1 MNKKVVS
8 RLLVACCIVTASM
21 SVNLV
26 SNAAL
31 PFFSTEKGEVP
42 SLAPMLDK
50 ATPAIVSISV
60 EGTQVSRQQ
69 VPEMF
74 KRFFGGTDEQVQERP
89 FKGLGSGVIIDAKK
103 GYVVT
108 NNHVVDNADEIIVK
122 LTDGREFKAKKLG
135 ADEQSDI
142 ALLKIEPDALAA
154 MPLANSDELRVGDFV
169 VAIGNPFGLNQTVT
183 SGIVSALGRSGL
195 NIGGYENFIQ
205 TDAAINRGNSGGALV
220 SLRGELVGINT
231 AIFGPNGGNVGIG
244 FAIPSNM
251 MKNLVDQIIEFGEV
265 RRGLLGIMG
274 QDIDSGLAD
283 AMNLDVN
290 QGAFVSEVSPDSAAD
305 KGGIQAGDIIIEI
318 NGRSVVSFQEL
329 RAKVASRGAGAKL
342 ELTILR
348 KGKTEKINVVLGDAT
363 QNVVIA
369 KEIHPALEGATLSNG
384 KTKQGDSGIVIS
396 ELISRSPATIIGL
409 QDGDVI
415 IGINRKKVDTVMQ
428 LRTEL
433 EDAKINFFT
442 LYFLQRLLN
451 APAFKIEALGSYKKF
466 SGSE

>member
-1 MNKKVVS
+1 
-8 RLLVACCIVTASM
+8 
-21 SVNLV
+21 
-26 SNAAL
+26 
-31 PFFSTEKGEVP
+31 
-42 SLAPMLDK
+42 MLDK

-60 EGTQVSRQQ
+60 EGTQVSRQR

-74 KRFFGGTDEQVQERP
+74 KHFFGGTEEQVQERP
-89 FKGLGSGVIIDAKK
+89 FKGLGSGVIIDANK

-108 NNHVVDNADEIIVK
+108 NNHVVDNADDITVK

-135 ADEQSDI
+135 SDDQSDI
-142 ALLKIEPDALAA
+142 ALLKIDPDALIA
-154 MPLANSDELRVGDFV
+154 MPLSDSDELRVGDFV

-251 MKNLVDQIIEFGEV
+251 MKSLVDQIIEFGEV

-305 KGGIQAGDIIIEI
+305 KGGIQAGDIITEI
-318 NGRSVVSFQEL
+318 NNRAVASFQEL
-329 RAKVASRGAGAKL
+329 RAKVASSGAGAKL
-342 ELTILR
+342 ELTVLR
-348 KGKTEKINVVLGDAT
+348 KGKREKLNVVLGDAT
-363 QNVVIA
+363 QNVVVA
-369 KEIHPALEGATLSNG
+369 KEIHPALEGATLTNG
-384 KTKQGDSGIVIS
+384 KSEQGDNGVVVSGIGP
-396 ELISRSPATIIGL
+396 RSPASRIGL
-409 QDGDVI
+409 KDGDVI
-415 IGINRKKVDTVMQ
+415 IGINRKKVDNLVQ

-433 EDAKINFFT
+433 EEAKGVIALNVKRGISS
-442 LYFLQRLLN
+442 LYLVIR
-451 APAFKIEALGSYKKF
+451 
-466 SGSE
+466 

>member
-1 MNKKVVS
+1 MNKKVVN
-8 RLLVACCIVTASM
+8 RFFVTCCIVVASM

-31 PFFSTEKGEVP
+31 PLFSTAKGEIP
-42 SLAPMLDK
+42 SLAPMIDQAK
-50 ATPAIVSISV
+50 PAIVSIAV
-60 EGTQVSRQQ
+60 EGTQVSRQR

-74 KRFFGGTDEQVQERP
+74 KHFFGGTDEQVQERP
-89 FKGLGSGVIIDAKK
+89 FRGLGSGVIIDAKK

-122 LTDGREFKAKKLG
+122 LTDGREFTAKKLG

-154 MPLANSDELRVGDFV
+154 MPLADSDELRVGDFV

-251 MKNLVDQIIEFGEV
+251 MKSLVDQIIEFGEV

-274 QDIDSGLAD
+274 QDIDSGLSE

-290 QGAFVSEVSPDSAAD
+290 QGAFVSEVTTDSAAD
-305 KGGIQAGDIIIEI
+305 KGGIQAGDIITEI

-342 ELTILR
+342 ELTVLR
-348 KGKTEKINVVLGDAT
+348 KGKREKLNVVLGDAT
-363 QNVVIA
+363 QNEVIA
-369 KEIHPALEGATLSNG
+369 KEIHPALEGAKLTNG
-384 KTKQGDSGIVIS
+384 KTKQGDDGIAIS
-396 ELISRSPATIIGL
+396 ELESRSPAARIGL
-409 QDGDVI
+409 QNDDVI
-415 IGINRKKVDTVMQ
+415 IGVNRKKVDTVMQ
-428 LRTEL
+428 LRAEL
-433 EDAKINFFT
+433 EDAKGVIA
-442 LYFLQRLLN
+442 LN
-451 APAFKIEALGSYKKF
+451 VKRGTSSVYLVIRQ
-466 SGSE
+466 

>member
-1 MNKKVVS
+1 MSKKVVN
-8 RLLVACCIVTASM
+8 RFFVACCIVTASM

-26 SNAAL
+26 ANAAL
-31 PFFSTEKGEVP
+31 PFFSTDKGEVP

-60 EGTQVSRQQ
+60 EGTQVSRQR

-74 KRFFGGTDEQVQERP
+74 RHFFGGTDEQIQERP

-122 LTDGREFKAKKLG
+122 LTDGREFTAKKLG

-142 ALLKIEPDALAA
+142 ALLKIEPDALSA
-154 MPLANSDELRVGDFV
+154 MPLADSDELRVGDFV

-251 MKNLVDQIIEFGEV
+251 MKSLVDQIIKFGEV
-265 RRGLLGIMG
+265 RRGLLGIVG
-274 QDIDSGLAD
+274 SDIDSGLAD

-290 QGAFVSEVSPDSAAD
+290 QGAFVSEVTPDSAAD
-305 KGGIQAGDIIIEI
+305 KGGIQAGDIITEI
-318 NGRSVVSFQEL
+318 NGRSVASFQEL
-329 RAKVASRGAGAKL
+329 RAKVASRGAGTKL
-342 ELTILR
+342 ELTVLR
-348 KGKTEKINVVLGDAT
+348 KGKREKVNVVLGDAT

-384 KTKQGDSGIVIS
+384 KTQQGDNGIVIS
-396 ELISRSPATIIGL
+396 ELVSRSPAARIGL

-433 EDAKINFFT
+433 EDAKGVIALNIKRGISS
-442 LYFLQRLLN
+442 LYLVIRQ
-451 APAFKIEALGSYKKF
+451 
-466 SGSE
+466 

>member
-1 MNKKVVS
+1 MRKVVN
-8 RLLVACCIVTASM
+8 RFLVACCVVTASM
-21 SVNLV
+21 SVSLV
-26 SNAAL
+26 SSAAI
-31 PFFSTEKGEVP
+31 PFFSSDNNQIP

-60 EGTQVSRQQ
+60 EGTQVSRQR

-74 KRFFGGTDEQVQERP
+74 KHFFGGTEEQVQERP
-89 FKGLGSGVIIDAKK
+89 FKGLGSGVIIDANK

-108 NNHVVDNADEIIVK
+108 NNHVVDNADDITVK

-135 ADEQSDI
+135 SDDQSDI
-142 ALLKIEPDALAA
+142 ALLKIDPDALIAI
-154 MPLANSDELRVGDFV
+154 PLSDSDELRVGDFV

-251 MKNLVDQIIEFGEV
+251 MRSLVDQIIEFGEV

-305 KGGIQAGDIIIEI
+305 KGGIQAGDIITEI
-318 NGRSVVSFQEL
+318 NSRAVVSFQEL
-329 RAKVASRGAGAKL
+329 RAKVASKGAGAKL
-342 ELTILR
+342 ELTVLR
-348 KGKTEKINVVLGDAT
+348 KGKREKLNVVLGDAT
-363 QNVVIA
+363 QNLVVA
-369 KEIHPALEGATLSNG
+369 KEIHPALEGATLTNG
-384 KTKQGDSGIVIS
+384 KSEQGDNGVVVSGIG
-396 ELISRSPATIIGL
+396 LRSPASRIGL
-409 QDGDVI
+409 KDGDVI
-415 IGINRKKVDTVMQ
+415 IGINRKKVDNLVQ

-433 EDAKINFFT
+433 EEAKGVIALNVKRGISS
-442 LYFLQRLLN
+442 LYLVIR
-451 APAFKIEALGSYKKF
+451 
-466 SGSE
+466 

>member
-1 MNKKVVS
+1 MNKVVN
-8 RLLVACCIVTASM
+8 RVFVTCCIVAASM

-26 SNAAL
+26 ANAAL

-60 EGTQVSRQQ
+60 EGTQVSRQR

-74 KRFFGGTDEQVQERP
+74 KHFFGGTDEQVQERP
-89 FKGLGSGVIIDAKK
+89 FKGLGSGVIIDAEK

-108 NNHVVDNADEIIVK
+108 NNHVVDNADEITVK

-135 ADEQSDI
+135 ADDQSDI
-142 ALLKIEPDALAA
+142 ALLKIDPDALTA
-154 MPLANSDELRVGDFV
+154 MPLSDSDELRVGDFV

-251 MKNLVDQIIEFGEV
+251 MKSLVDQIIEFGEV

-290 QGAFVSEVSPDSAAD
+290 QGAFVSEVSPDSAAE
-305 KGGIQAGDIIIEI
+305 KGGIQAGDIITEI
-318 NGRSVVSFQEL
+318 NGRAVVSFQGL
-329 RAKVASRGAGAKL
+329 RAKVASKGAGAEL
-342 ELTILR
+342 ELTVLR
-348 KGKTEKINVVLGDAT
+348 KGKRENINVTLGDAT
-363 QNVVIA
+363 QNVVVA
-369 KEIHPALEGATLSNG
+369 KEIHPALEGATLTNG
-384 KTKQGDSGIVIS
+384 KTKQGDNGVVIS
-396 ELISRSPATIIGL
+396 ELESRSPATRIGL

-415 IGINRKKVDTVMQ
+415 IGINRKKVDNIVQ
-428 LRTEL
+428 LSTEL
-433 EDAKINFFT
+433 EEAKGVIALNVKRGISS
-442 LYFLQRLLN
+442 LYLVIRQ
-451 APAFKIEALGSYKKF
+451 
-466 SGSE
+466 

>member
-1 MNKKVVS
+1 MNKVVN
-8 RLLVACCIVTASM
+8 RFFVACCLIAASM
-21 SVNLV
+21 SVSLV

-31 PFFSTEKGEVP
+31 PLFVNGQDQVP

-60 EGTQVSRQQ
+60 EGTQVSRQR

-74 KRFFGGTDEQVQERP
+74 KNYFGGKDEQVQERP
-89 FKGLGSGVIIDAKK
+89 FKGLGSGVIIDAKE

-108 NNHVVDNADEIIVK
+108 NNHVVANADEITVK

-142 ALLKIEPDALAA
+142 ALLKIAPDALIA
-154 MPLANSDELRVGDFV
+154 MPLADSDELRVGDFV

-244 FAIPSNM
+244 FAIPTNM
-251 MKNLVDQIIEFGEV
+251 MKSLTDQIIEFGEV

-283 AMNLDVN
+283 AMNLDAS
-290 QGAFVSEVSPDSAAD
+290 QGAFVSEVSPDSAAE
-305 KGGIQAGDIIIEI
+305 KGGILAGDIITEI
-318 NGRSVVSFQEL
+318 NGRPVVSFQEL
-329 RAKVASRGAGAKL
+329 RAKVASKGAGAEL
-342 ELTILR
+342 ELTVLR
-348 KGKTEKINVVLGDAT
+348 KGKSEKIDVILSHAT
-363 QNVVIA
+363 QNIVIA
-369 KEIHPALEGATLSNG
+369 KEIHPALEGATLTNG
-384 KTKQGDSGIVIS
+384 KTQQGDSGIVIS
-396 ELISRSPATIIGL
+396 DLEARSPATRIGL

-415 IGINRKKVDTVMQ
+415 IGINRKKVDTLMQ

-433 EDAKINFFT
+433 DGAKGVIALNIKRGISS
-442 LYFLQRLLN
+442 LYLVIR
-451 APAFKIEALGSYKKF
+451 S
-466 SGSE
+466 

>member
-1 MNKKVVS
+1 MNKIVN
-8 RLLVACCIVTASM
+8 RFFVACCIVAASM

-31 PFFSTEKGEVP
+31 PFFSSDKGEVP

-60 EGTQVSRQQ
+60 EGTQVSRQR

-74 KRFFGGTDEQVQERP
+74 KHFFGGTDEQVQERP
-89 FKGLGSGVIIDAKK
+89 FKGLGSGVIIDAKE

-108 NNHVVDNADEIIVK
+108 NNHVVDNADEITVK
-122 LTDGREFKAKKLG
+122 LIDGREFKAKKLG

-142 ALLKIEPDALAA
+142 ALLKIEPDALTA
-154 MPLANSDELRVGDFV
+154 MSLADSDELRVGDFV

-251 MKNLVDQIIEFGEV
+251 MKSLVDQIIEFGEV

-283 AMNLDVN
+283 AMNLDAS
-290 QGAFVSEVSPDSAAD
+290 QGAFVSEVSPDSAAE
-305 KGGIQAGDIIIEI
+305 KGGILAGDIITEI
-318 NGRSVVSFQEL
+318 NGRPVVSFLEL
-329 RAKVASRGAGAKL
+329 RAKVASKGAGAEL
-342 ELTILR
+342 ELTVLR
-348 KGKTEKINVVLGDAT
+348 KGKRQKINVILSDAT
-363 QNVVIA
+363 KNLVIA
-369 KEIHPALEGATLSNG
+369 KEIHPALEGATLTNG
-384 KTKQGDSGIVIS
+384 KTKQGDSGVVIS
-396 ELISRSPATIIGL
+396 DLEARSPASRIGL

-428 LRTEL
+428 LRSEL
-433 EDAKINFFT
+433 DDAKGVIALNVKRGT
-442 LYFLQRLLN
+442 SSLYLVIR
-451 APAFKIEALGSYKKF
+451 S
-466 SGSE
+466 

>member
-1 MNKKVVS
+1 MSKVAS
-8 RLLVACCIVTASM
+8 RFLVACCIVTASL
-21 SVNLV
+21 SVSLV
-26 SNAAL
+26 TSAAL
-31 PFFSTEKGEVP
+31 PFFSSEKGEIP
-42 SLAPMLDK
+42 SLAPMLDE

-60 EGTQVSRQQ
+60 EGTQISRQR

-74 KRFFGGTDEQVQERP
+74 KHFFGGTEEQVQERP
-89 FKGLGSGVIIDAKK
+89 FKGLGSGVIIDAKE

-108 NNHVVDNADEIIVK
+108 NNHVVDNADEITVK

-135 ADEQSDI
+135 SDAQSDI
-142 ALLKIEPDALAA
+142 ALLKIEPNALTAI
-154 MPLANSDELRVGDFV
+154 PLSDSDELRVGDFV

-251 MKNLVDQIIEFGEV
+251 MKSLVDQIIEFGEV

-290 QGAFVSEVSPDSAAD
+290 QGAFVSEVQPDSAAYN
-305 KGGIQAGDIIIEI
+305 GGIKAGDIITEI
-318 NGRSVVSFQEL
+318 NGISVASFQEL

-342 ELTILR
+342 ELTVLR
-348 KGKTEKINVVLGDAT
+348 KGERKKINVILGDAT
-363 QNVVIA
+363 QNVVVA
-369 KEIHPALEGATLSNG
+369 KEIHPALEGATLTNG
-384 KTKQGDSGIVIS
+384 KSEQGDYGIVIS
-396 ELISRSPATIIGL
+396 DIISRSPASRIGL

-415 IGINRKKVDTVMQ
+415 IGINRKKVDNLVQ

-433 EDAKINFFT
+433 EDAEGVIALNVKRGISS
-442 LYFLQRLLN
+442 LYLVIR
-451 APAFKIEALGSYKKF
+451 
-466 SGSE
+466 

>member
-1 MNKKVVS
+1 MSKVVN
-8 RLLVACCIVTASM
+8 RFLVACCLATASM
-21 SVNLV
+21 SVSLV
-26 SNAAL
+26 SSAAI
-31 PFFSTEKGEVP
+31 PFFSNDNSQIP

-60 EGTQVSRQQ
+60 EGTQVSRQR

-74 KRFFGGTDEQVQERP
+74 KHFFGGTEEQVQERP

-108 NNHVVDNADEIIVK
+108 NNHVVDNADEITVK

-135 ADEQSDI
+135 SDDQSDI
-142 ALLKIEPDALAA
+142 ALLKIDPDALIAI
-154 MPLANSDELRVGDFV
+154 PLSDSDELRVGDFV

-251 MKNLVDQIIEFGEV
+251 MRSLVDQIIEFGEV

-305 KGGIQAGDIIIEI
+305 KGGIQAGDIITEI
-318 NGRSVVSFQEL
+318 NSRAVVSFQEL
-329 RAKVASRGAGAKL
+329 RAKVASKGAGAKL
-342 ELTILR
+342 ELTVLR
-348 KGKTEKINVVLGDAT
+348 KGKREKLNVVLGDAT
-363 QNVVIA
+363 QNLVVA
-369 KEIHPALEGATLSNG
+369 KEIHPALEGATLTNG
-384 KTKQGDSGIVIS
+384 KSEQGDNGVVVSGIAP
-396 ELISRSPATIIGL
+396 RSPASRIGL
-409 QDGDVI
+409 KDGDVI
-415 IGINRKKVDTVMQ
+415 IGINRKKVDNLVQ

-433 EDAKINFFT
+433 EEAKGVIALNVKRGISS
-442 LYFLQRLLN
+442 LYLVIR
-451 APAFKIEALGSYKKF
+451 
-466 SGSE
+466 